1 MREVRNG
8 NIQSMES
15 IKTTLPEFIS
25 LHKSYNAMI
34 SHISNVLHELKE
46 TTSQLNK
53 TRESLIHTSEDTLDT
68 TKQVVNAI
76 QHVKQGAEQQQ

>member
-53 TRESLIHTSEDTLDT
+53 
-68 TKQVVNAI
+68 NPN
-76 QHVKQGAEQQQ
+76 